1 MSNDYEIGYKKPPP
15 HGQFKKGQS
24 GNPKGRPKGT
34 NNLRTDL
41 EEELQEAVIVKEGET
56 RRSVSK
62 QRAMVK
68 GLLAKA
74 MQGDT
79 RAANT
84 ILNMVFRLLDLGDD
98 RPDGEELGADDLQIL
113 QDYENRVRASNGR
126 AVEPEEAARRGPRSS
141 EGGAVGDT

>member
-1 MSNDYEIGYKKPPP
+1 MSNDYKIGYMKPPR
-15 HGQFKKGQS
+15 HTQFKKGQS
-24 GNPKGRPKGT
+24 GNPRGRPKGT
-34 NNLRTDL
+34 KNLKADL

-113 QDYENRVRASNGR
+113 QDYENRVRSSNGR
-126 AVEPEEAARRGPRSS
+126 AVEPDEAARRGPRSP
-141 EGGAVGDT
+141 EGGAVGDS